1 MQVTVCEPNPNVVPV
16 GSTGLPFWSAQTNV
30 TVPQAAIQTVEDKP
44 SVFVRTPDG
53 FVIRHLEL
61 GASENGYVEVRQG
74 LDAGAQVA
82 TVGSFILK
90 SELGKGSAEH
100 AH

>member
-1 MQVTVCEPNPNVVPV
+1 LFVAVQIATD
-16 GSTGLPFWSAQTNV
+16 TYQANV
-30 TVPQAAIQTVEDKP
+30 TVPQTAIQTVEDKP

-53 FVIRHLEL
+53 FVTRHSRL
-61 GASENGYVEVRQG
+61 GASESGYVEVRQG

-90 SELGKGSAEH
+90 SELGSRLSPH